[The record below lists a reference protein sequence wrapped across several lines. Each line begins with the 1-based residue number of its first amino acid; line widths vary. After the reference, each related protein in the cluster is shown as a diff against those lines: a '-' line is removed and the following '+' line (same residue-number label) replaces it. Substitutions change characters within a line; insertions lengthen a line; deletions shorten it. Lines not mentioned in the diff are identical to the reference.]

1 MKHILLDVNGKTH
14 ATIIGCPFKYTIPRN
29 MTVIEDNPVMGKLA
43 VDHFK
48 HTNPKCHDDT
58 QAHATDFAVIRDGI
72 VESVIVW
79 GGAEWC
85 PPQGTT
91 LIPIDKWM
99 GTGDVFNHDTI
110 TFSMH
115 NDRKGKRD
123 KDKTVKELQAD
134 MDAINS
140 PQGE

>member
-1 MKHILLDVNGKTH
+1 MKHLLLDEHGNIH
-14 ATIIGCPFKYTIPRN
+14 ATIIGCPFKYTVPRN
-29 MTVIEDNPVMGKLA
+29 MSVVEDNPVMGKIA

-48 HTNPKCHDDT
+48 HTNPKCHDDI
-58 QAHATDFAVIRDGI
+58 QAQAIDFAVVRDGI

-99 GTGDVFNHDTI
+99 GSGDNFDHDTLK
-110 TFSMH
+110 FSMH

-134 MDAINS
+134 MDAMNT